1 MVTSPFPPTARVEW
15 QGAIRI
21 IGSRHPPIDLFEDIA
36 DPEDWPLLIAMEMR
50 TNPRIL
56 DQIGTLDMVPRS
68 HRVSGP
74 GSTYLM
80 APFTHASTDR
90 PGRFSDGSF
99 GVLYAGDRFEVALFE
114 TVHHQVRFM
123 ASTKQ
128 AAGWATQFQEIVLDI
143 SADLCDLRS
152 AEASHKAALHA
163 DDYTESQR
171 LGHAIHAAG
180 GSGIVYPS
188 VRFPKGQCAA
198 LFFPDLGSNAR
209 QTRHLDY
216 HWNGT
221 DIDYYRVAGTKEV
234 FAIRK

>member
-1 MVTSPFPPTARVEW
+1 MVTLAFPPTARVEW

-56 DQIGTLDMVPRS
+56 DQIGTLDMVPKS

-90 PGRFSDGSF
+90 PSRFSDGSF

-114 TVHHQVRFM
+114 TVHHQARFM

-128 AAGWATQFQEIVLDI
+128 AAGWATQFQEIVLTSRPI
-143 SADLCDLRS
+143 FMTCVRQ
-152 AEASHKAALHA
+152 KRR
-163 DDYTESQR
+163 TR
-171 LGHAIHAAG
+171 RPCMPTTTRKAG
-180 GSGIVYPS
+180 GSGTRFMLLAAPGSFIPACDFPRDNAPPS
-188 VRFPKGQCAA
+188 SFPTWAVVPGR
-198 LFFPDLGSNAR
+198 PDISII
-209 QTRHLDY
+209 T
-216 HWNGT
+216 GT
-221 DIDYYRVAGTKEV
+221 GRT
-234 FAIRK
+234 